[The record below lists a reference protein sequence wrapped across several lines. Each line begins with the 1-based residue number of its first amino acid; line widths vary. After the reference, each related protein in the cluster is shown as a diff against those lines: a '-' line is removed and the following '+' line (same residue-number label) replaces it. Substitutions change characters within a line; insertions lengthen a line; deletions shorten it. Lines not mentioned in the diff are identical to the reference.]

1 MSDYEIVNVKDGS
14 HLDLI
19 LDGLNGAINKVAES
33 VSSPETSVAEQVGD
47 ASVDLGKWLFTIN
60 ETLSAGLAE
69 VVKAIREQQ
78 LPPPPAQSRGT
89 IMSDYQIPAD
99 QADGRVTFNL
109 VGITDSEGNEI
120 SDPAQLA
127 ALGFEAT
134 SSDPA
139 VFEVTL
145 DVDQPDGAKRV
156 GGYHVGAPG
165 QAAVT
170 SNLKQADGDLIATGT
185 DGFTVSTGEAT
196 LGSVNAEFEGLTPI
210 V

>member
-1 MSDYEIVNVKDGS
+1 MSDKELVTIDTKQMGGLIDQLAQLNTNLVAISNVGWGIKD
-14 HLDLI
+14 
-19 LDGLNGAINKVAES
+19 AINNNTTEISKWVSVVAEAIS
-33 VSSPETSVAEQVGD
+33 K
-47 ASVDLGKWLFTIN
+47 L
-60 ETLSAGLAE
+60 TLPQPGP
-69 VVKAIREQQ
+69 QT
-78 LPPPPAQSRGT
+78 RGM
-89 IMSDYQIPAD
+89 IMSDYAIPAD

-109 VGITDSEGNEI
+109 VDVTDSEGNVI
-120 SDPAQLA
+120 TDPAQLA

-134 SSDPA
+134 SNDPS

-145 DVDQPDGAKRV
+145 DTDQPDGAKRV

-185 DGFTVSTGEAT
+185 DGFTVTTGEAT